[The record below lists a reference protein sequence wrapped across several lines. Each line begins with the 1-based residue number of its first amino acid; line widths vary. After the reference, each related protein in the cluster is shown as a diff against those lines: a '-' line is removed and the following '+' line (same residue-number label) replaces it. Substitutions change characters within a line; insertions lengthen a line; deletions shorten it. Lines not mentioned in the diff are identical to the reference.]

1 MTWQSSQQQR
11 PRWTRWPASTLP
23 ASFTSYCWSWQFLP
37 THSLTQITAPL
48 PAVVFP
54 HLQPGSKEEPPPP
67 ASPWSLASKR
77 IRPAGKV
84 GQAPALNVAGCSP
97 LEQLLAGTQAPGPQ
111 TEEPLCAPL
120 PYMGAQASFLFI
132 PCCQDPTVRNSA
144 PPASPSPHGG
154 CDTNVHS
161 PQGLPRHC
169 AMRRGRQGQPTK
181 G

>member
-1 MTWQSSQQQR
+1 MAEQ
-11 PRWTRWPASTLP
+11 PAAKAKLDQVAREHP
-23 ASFTSYCWSWQFLP
+23 ACFLHIILLVLQFLP
-37 THSLTQITAPL
+37 THSLTQIIAPL

-67 ASPWSLASKR
+67 TSPWSLASKR

-120 PYMGAQASFLFI
+120 PYTGAQASFLFI

-144 PPASPSPHGG
+144 PP
-154 CDTNVHS
+154 C
-161 PQGLPRHC
+161 LPLAPRWL
-169 AMRRGRQGQPTK
+169 
-181 G
+181 